1 MRIDTLNTDIFIKK
15 AYIKHNNTYDYSK
28 TEYKGR
34 KRKLIIICKIHGE
47 FEQRAGNHLQGQGC
61 KFCGLDRMSDKIKTW
76 NKNDDEFIKENYV
89 KIGAP
94 YCAKVLNKTLNSI
107 YHRANV
113 LKLKKNSK
121 KLNHPFISG
130 KIWSNLV
137 ANSKNRNLKLKITPD
152 DIYEKYIQQNKKC
165 ALSGLDI
172 SLTFDAKTNTVSVDR
187 IDSKKHYTKDNIQI
201 VHKIINQCKMNL
213 SDNDFYKFCKSVYFN
228 LKETHEN
235 KTINIKK

>member
-1 MRIDTLNTDIFIKK
+1 MRNDTLTTEIFIKK

-34 KRKLIIICKIHGE
+34 KRKIIIICKIHGE

-61 KFCGLDRMSDKIKTW
+61 KLCGLKNMSEKIKSW
-76 NKNDDEFIKENYV
+76 NEDDDTFIKENYL

-107 YHRANV
+107 YHRV
-113 LKLKKNSK
+113 KILKLKKNSK

-137 ANSKNRNLKLKITPD
+137 ANSKNRKLNLEITPD
-152 DIYEKYIQQNKKC
+152 DIYQKFLQQNKKC

-172 SLTFDAKTNTVSVDR
+172 SLTFDTKTNTASVDR
-187 IDSKKHYTKDNIQI
+187 IDSKQHYTKDNIQI
-201 VHKIINQCKMNL
+201 VHKIINQCKMDLND
-213 SDNDFYKFCKSVYFN
+213 SDFYKFCKSVYFN
-228 LKETHEN
+228 LKEKYEN
-235 KTINIKK
+235 GTK

>member
-1 MRIDTLNTDIFIKK
+1 MRIDTLTTDVFIKK
-15 AYIKHNNTYDYSK
+15 AYIKHNNKYDYSK
-28 TEYKGR
+28 TEYNGR

-61 KFCGLDRMSDKIKTW
+61 KLCGLDRMSDKIKSW
-76 NKNDDEFIKENYV
+76 SKNDDEFIKENYI

-107 YHRANV
+107 YHRAKV
-113 LKLKKNSK
+113 LNLKKNSK

-130 KIWSNLV
+130 KIWSNIM
-137 ANSKNRNLKLKITPD
+137 ANSKNRNLKLEITPD

-172 SLTFDAKTNTVSVDR
+172 SLTFDPKTNTVSVDR

-228 LKETHEN
+228 LKENHEN
-235 KTINIKK
+235 

>member
-1 MRIDTLNTDIFIKK
+1 MRIDTLTTDIFIKK
-15 AYIKHNNTYDYSK
+15 AYIKHNNRYDYSK

-34 KRKLIIICKIHGE
+34 KRKLTIICKIHGE

-61 KFCGLDRMSDKIKTW
+61 KLCGLDRMSDKIKSWT
-76 NKNDDEFIKENYV
+76 KNDDEFIKENYII
-89 KIGAP
+89 IGAP
-94 YCAKVLNKTLNSI
+94 YCAKILNKTLNSI
-107 YHRANV
+107 YHRAKV

-121 KLNHPFISG
+121 KLDHPFVSG
-130 KIWSNLV
+130 KIWSNIV
-137 ANSKNRNLKLKITPD
+137 ANSKNRNLKLEITPD

-228 LKETHEN
+228 LKENHEN
-235 KTINIKK
+235 QIN